1 MCSSERRERVV
12 QDVEIPARRTVEF
25 LRWFLDHVPIEPIW
39 LCPLRLRNTFSP
51 HPWPLY
57 PLRAGET
64 YVNVGFWS
72 SVAISPGQAP
82 DAVNRQIEQVVA
94 DLGGHKS
101 LYSDSFYDRATF
113 DRLYGGA
120 ALRDLK
126 DRYDPDRRLLDLHDK
141 AVRRQ

>member
-1 MCSSERRERVV
+1 MSR
-12 QDVEIPARRTVEF
+12 IATP
-25 LRWFLDHVPIEPIW
+25 
-39 LCPLRLRNTFSP
+39 NT
-51 HPWPLY
+51 
-57 PLRAGET
+57 T
-64 YVNVGFWS
+64 WS

-113 DRLYGGA
+113 DRLNGGA

-126 DRYDPDRRLLDLHDK
+126 GRYDPDRRLLDLHDK
-141 AVRRQ
+141 AGMYALSNLFERTVWLLGRHAALLVDKADISAAMS